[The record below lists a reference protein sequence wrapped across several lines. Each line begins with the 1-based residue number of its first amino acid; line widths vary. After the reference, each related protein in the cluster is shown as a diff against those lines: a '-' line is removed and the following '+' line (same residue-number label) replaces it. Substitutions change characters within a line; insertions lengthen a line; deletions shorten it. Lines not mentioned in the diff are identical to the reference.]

1 MASSDKSEEFKKR
14 QLIGQAIMAGLLTP
28 QAVGLPGLDDIVLAG
43 TSGAVTTIRVPETTT
58 NRPAELIRKVVAIIP
73 NLSLPHYRR
82 RVLRLTL
89 CADIVMFQL
98 PSFDSVSA

>member
-43 TSGAVTTIRVPETTT
+43 TSGGGNYNQGTGDYNQSTGGTHTQSGGNYT
-58 NRPAELIRKVVAIIP
+58 Q
-73 NLSLPHYRR
+73 S
-82 RVLRLTL
+82 
-89 CADIVMFQL
+89 
-98 PSFDSVSA
+98 